1 MVSCNAMPCGDVQV
15 PNSNAG
21 LISGGVFGD
30 EWPSPIQCWNGFE
43 ISGDATPRCELH
55 EDDTTP
61 TWTIPECLPQQCSN
75 PSGTFGDTIPV
86 ECEDGHAPVLDGIP
100 WTLGGDSCHWPV
112 EILQNTF
119 FRSSAPHWRSYYTAR
134 ILIPAECP
142 AVLWQDDAR
151 GPFLAPTV
159 VDDPDPASALM
170 QSEIFGPILP
180 IVTVGSAAEAVAF
193 VNARARPL
201 ALYVFAADADAE
213 RVVAATTSGGACVND
228 TIFQISNPHLPFGGV
243 GASGMGRYHGKN
255 GFDELSHAR
264 LFLFYRFVAPDACGP
279 AKVRTRKL
287 R

>member
-1 MVSCNAMPCGDVQV
+1 MAHSYG
-15 PNSNAG
+15 
-21 LISGGVFGD
+21 
-30 EWPSPIQCWNGFE
+30 
-43 ISGDATPRCELH
+43 PR
-55 EDDTTP
+55 
-61 TWTIPECLPQQCSN
+61 IPGS
-75 PSGTFGDTIPV
+75 
-86 ECEDGHAPVLDGIP
+86 
-100 WTLGGDSCHWPV
+100 
-112 EILQNTF
+112 
-119 FRSSAPHWRSYYTAR
+119 
-134 ILIPAECP
+134 LIPAECS

-264 LFLFYRFVAPDACGP
+264 LFLFYRFVAGCVRPGP
-279 AKVRTRKL
+279 KYGRASCADDWQFVFSVFFNKSGRRVA
-287 R
+287 